1 MKEYAR
7 NLLIEAKWVNERY
20 TPTVEEHR
28 SVTLVTCAY
37 AMIIAKCYVHRDDLV
52 TEETF
57 KWVSTYP
64 PLVKA
69 SCLIL
74 RLMDDVATHKVRIC
88 SYNK

>member
-7 NLLIEAKWVNERY
+7 NLLIEAKWVTERY

-74 RLMDDVATHKVRIC
+74 RLMDDVATHKVRIY